1 MPPTRPG
8 PVPIPVDRLL
18 TTAISEFARCGYAA
32 TTMQAVAKA
41 ARVTKPTLYSRF
53 RDKAELY
60 DACLS
65 WEADHAIEF
74 LFTAYD
80 RAEHLQG
87 PDEGAANVQALF
99 DYARARPD
107 GFRLL
112 ADTDP
117 SSPVST
123 HRDRAMNAV
132 ISRLANRIT
141 PTKPDAGVDEPLT
154 AQITAMAVVVALE
167 AARESVIRPGPDPA
181 TASNVAAAFVAGG
194 IRSALKAASR
204 RDP

>member
-1 MPPTRPG
+1 MTALSIYKGPTKERRTCRPC
-8 PVPIPVDRLL
+8 L
-18 TTAISEFARCGYAA
+18 TT
-32 TTMQAVAKA
+32 
-41 ARVTKPTLYSRF
+41 
-53 RDKAELY
+53 
-60 DACLS
+60 
-65 WEADHAIEF
+65 
-74 LFTAYD
+74 
-80 RAEHLQG
+80 
-87 PDEGAANVQALF
+87 
-99 DYARARPD
+99 RARPD